1 MEKSRHLKT
10 QLFINQKLFE
20 NLNGFKE
27 LESRISA
34 LPTKQERG
42 DAFEVFAEAYLATQ
56 AIAQAK
62 QVFPY
67 DVIPLPIRTKLAL
80 DTERDMGVD
89 GVLETRLGDFIK
101 LIR

>member
-1 MEKSRHLKT
+1 
-10 QLFINQKLFE
+10 
-20 NLNGFKE
+20 
-27 LESRISA
+27 

-67 DVIPLPIRTKLAL
+67 DVIPLPIKTKLAL

-89 GVLETRLGDFIK
+89 GVLETRLSEYQAYQVKFALGVQ
-101 LIR
+101 L